1 VTNLGPSGV
10 TKWSA
15 VVAVV
20 VALGVPLSPP
30 AQAAQASTDIK
41 GTIVVSAA
49 ASLTDS
55 FKALAREFRRT
66 HSKVRVTFNFGSSS
80 ALISQIQAGAP
91 ADVFAAADTSSI
103 DKLSSTGQVN
113 KSPRIFARNSLSIVV
128 KRGNPLGV
136 KSLTDMSKARVISL
150 CAKTAPC
157 GVYAASAL
165 QRARVSISESKVT
178 RGVDAKATLGA
189 VMNGDADAAIV
200 YSTDALSSKNAATVV
215 TIPQSQNVTAMY
227 SIAPIRGSKNAR
239 VAQLFVDFVMSARG
253 QKILSTF
260 GFLKA

>member
-1 VTNLGPSGV
+1 M

-20 VALGVPLSPP
+20 VVLGVPLSPP
-30 AQAAQASTDIK
+30 AQAAQASADIK

-80 ALISQIQAGAP
+80 ALVSQVQAGAP
-91 ADVFAAADTSSI
+91 ADVFAAADTASI
-103 DKLSSTGQVN
+103 DKLSSTGHIN
-113 KSPRIFARNSLSIVV
+113 KSPRIFARNSLSLVV
-128 KRGNPLGV
+128 KRGNPLGMT
-136 KSLTDMSKARVISL
+136 SLADLVKARVISL

-157 GVYAASAL
+157 GIYAASAL
-165 QRARVSISESKVT
+165 QRAAVSIGESRVT
-178 RGVDAKATLGA
+178 RGVDARATLGA
-189 VMNGDADAAIV
+189 VANGDADAALV
-200 YSTDALSSKNAATVV
+200 YSTDALSSKNTVTIV
-215 TIPQSQNVTAMY
+215 TIPRSQNVTAMY
-227 SIAPIRGSKNAR
+227 SIAQMRGSKNAKA
-239 VAQLFVDFVMSARG
+239 AQLFVDFVVSVDG

-260 GFLKA
+260 GFLKP